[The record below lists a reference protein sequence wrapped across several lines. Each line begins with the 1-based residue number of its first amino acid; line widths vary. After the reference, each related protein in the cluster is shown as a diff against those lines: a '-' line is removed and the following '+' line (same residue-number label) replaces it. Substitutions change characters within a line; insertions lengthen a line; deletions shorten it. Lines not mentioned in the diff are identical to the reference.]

1 MFSRWVEI
9 SIFESE
15 YKQKCHII
23 PRNDNTKRRAAA
35 TKNINRTEFSIV
47 LSENYWVSKS
57 ISKTRIF
64 TYKLSGVQNHESFGS
79 SQQDNLK
86 ALKNVQRT
94 AI

>member
-1 MFSRWVEI
+1 MFSPWVEI
-9 SIFESE
+9 SIFVSE

-23 PRNDNTKRRAAA
+23 PRNNNTKRRAAA
-35 TKNINRTEFSIV
+35 TTNNRTEFSIV